1 MLSIASVN
9 YLVHDLDEA
18 RDFFA
23 DRLGFKVLEDD
34 EFAGRRRV
42 VVAPQDI
49 TGAALVFKLASTD
62 EQRAAVG
69 HQGGGVVMFFLET
82 DDFARDHTRMLAA
95 GVTFREEPRDE
106 AYGRVAVFEDLY
118 GTAWDLIQPAF

>member
-9 YLVHDLDEA
+9 YLVRDLDEA

-23 DRLGFKVLEDD
+23 NRLGFKVLEDD
-34 EFAGRRRV
+34 ESGGRRRV

-49 TGAALVFKLASTD
+49 TGSALVLKLASTN

-69 HQGGGVVMFFLET
+69 KQGAGVVLFFLET
-82 DDFARDHTRMLAA
+82 NDFERDHARMLAA
-95 GVTFREEPRDE
+95 GVVFREEPRHE
-106 AYGRVAVFEDLY
+106 AYGSVAVFEDLY
-118 GTAWDLIQPAF
+118 GTLWDLIQPAF